1 MRKMPEY
8 VSLKFQLGTWGW
20 NATDQQ
26 EPLFCMPC
34 DPTPSRNGMPPSSEH
49 TLLPIDAPYFSWCP
63 NLGDQGCTG
72 IFQPKEN
79 YFLCFSFVPLEQTA
93 GSFVQTMWAAEL
105 KNFCQLY
112 TLSKQKVNKT
122 HSSKLKCFKGKLQ
135 QLGFWIFPGK
145 HSIY

>member
-1 MRKMPEY
+1 MSHLNSNWEHEAEMPR
-8 VSLKFQLGTWGW
+8 T
-20 NATDQQ
+20 N
-26 EPLFCMPC
+26 
-34 DPTPSRNGMPPSSEH
+34 RNLYSACPAIRRPAGMPPSSEH
-49 TLLPIDAPYFSWCP
+49 TLLPIDAPCFSWCP

-79 YFLCFSFVPLEQTA
+79 YFLCFSFVPLQQTA

-135 QLGFWIFPGK
+135 QLGF
-145 HSIY
+145 